1 MGVTSESNRSGSQN
15 PDMSTSGSAR
25 TVVAEMDDGEVGTI
39 QDIGDQIRHQVTS
52 MGVRPGQRLEF
63 HTKQP
68 FDGPVV
74 VSVGRSMTSL
84 SREYARKITV
94 SLD

>member
-1 MGVTSESNRSGSQN
+1 MTDAN
-15 PDMSTSGSAR
+15 PSR
-25 TVVAEMDDGEVGTI
+25 TVVADMDAGDVGTI
-39 QDIGDQIRHQVTS
+39 QNIGEGIRHQVTS
-52 MGVRPGQRLEF
+52 MGVRPGRRLEF

-94 SLD
+94 TLD

>member
-1 MGVTSESNRSGSQN
+1 MSNSGN
-15 PDMSTSGSAR
+15 KR
-25 TVVAEMDDGEVGTI
+25 TVVADMDAGEVGTI
-39 QDIGDQIRHQVTS
+39 QAIGEQIRHQVTS

-68 FDGPVV
+68 FNGPVV

-94 SLD
+94 TLD

>member
-1 MGVTSESNRSGSQN
+1 MTDSGSSRTAVA
-15 PDMSTSGSAR
+15 DMEA
-25 TVVAEMDDGEVGTI
+25 GEAGTI
-39 QDIGDQIRHQVTS
+39 QTIGEGIRHQVTS
-52 MGVRPGQRLEF
+52 MGVRPGRRLEF

-68 FDGPVV
+68 LDGPVV

-94 SLD
+94 SLE

>member
-1 MGVTSESNRSGSQN
+1 MGVTSKSSQTGSQGA
-15 PDMSTSGSAR
+15 DMNTSESE
-25 TVVAEMDDGEVGTI
+25 TVVAEMDDGESGTI
-39 QDIGDQIRHQVTS
+39 EGIGAEIRSQVTS

-68 FDGPVV
+68 FNGPVV
-74 VSVGRSMTSL
+74 VSVGQSMTSL

>member
-1 MGVTSESNRSGSQN
+1 MGVTSKPDVSGPQDADMTNSGES
-15 PDMSTSGSAR
+15 R
-25 TVVAEMDDGEVGTI
+25 TVVAEMEAGDVGTI
-39 QDIGDQIRHQVTS
+39 RSVGDGIRKQITS

-94 SLD
+94 SLE

>member
-1 MGVTSESNRSGSQN
+1 MGITSESERSRAKDSK
-15 PDMSTSGSAR
+15 MSDTEKSR
-25 TVVAEMDDGEVGTI
+25 RVVAEMEAGEIGTI
-39 QDIGDQIRHQVTS
+39 RDVGKQIRQQVTS

-74 VSVGRSMTSL
+74 VSVGNSMTSL

-94 SLD
+94 TLE